1 MRSARIAA
9 VTVSLML
16 VAAVARADSKP
27 SPAPAPDD
35 SLVREA
41 VREGWPATRAG
52 DLAHRW
58 VKAFSSGEKAMKACL
73 ADILAP
79 ESLAKTGVSVR
90 VERYRDLRERYG
102 TLSLVAI
109 EKSEPGQVEA
119 TLAASD
125 LSQHHFIFNVQTQA
139 PYKLASVAMR
149 EPGHMGMP
157 GFGH

>member
-1 MRSARIAA
+1 MRRTRRVA
-9 VTVSLML
+9 VVVLQML
-16 VAAVARADSKP
+16 VATVALADSKAA
-27 SPAPAPDD
+27 PAPAMSD
-35 SLVREA
+35 SVMSEA

-52 DLAHRW
+52 ELAHRW
-58 VKAFSSGEKAMKACL
+58 VKAFSQGEKAMKQCL
-73 ADILAP
+73 ADIMAP

-102 TLSLVAI
+102 TLTLVSV

-125 LSQHHFIFNVQTQA
+125 MSEHHFIFNLQPQA
-139 PYKLASVAMR
+139 PYKMSSVAMR
-149 EPGHMGMP
+149 EAAHMGMP